1 MAQLSAKYETI
12 AVFSVK
18 EGEEAA
24 QKLSEKFKA
33 LIEKNAPV
41 DKVEEWGKRKLAYD
55 INYQSEGYYLLVE
68 FTCTPDFPAELERV
82 YGITDGVLRN
92 MIVKK
97 GE

>member
-1 MAQLSAKYETI
+1 MAKLSEQYETI

-18 EGEEAA
+18 EGDEVA
-24 QKLSEKFKA
+24 QQLSEKFKA
-33 LIEKNAPV
+33 LIEKNATV

-82 YGITDGVLRN
+82 YGITDGVLRS